1 MIVIYIWTWKRESIT
16 PFLKREERK
25 TSVPSKSM
33 EQTLLETILRHMENK
48 EMISDSQYGFTKGK
62 SCLTNLVA
70 LYDRVMAVVDKGR
83 AAMSS
88 VWTCGKN
95 STLSHRTC
103 LSLNWR
109 DVDLMD
115 GAVGG

>member
-1 MIVIYIWTWKRESIT
+1 MHLEKGKHNPIIKKGKKKDFSA
-16 PFLKREERK
+16 
-25 TSVPSKSM
+25 SKSM
-33 EQTLLETILRHMENK
+33 EQILLEAMLRHMENK
-48 EMISDSQYGFTKGK
+48 GMISDSQYGFTKGK
-62 SCLTNLVA
+62 SCLTNSVT

-88 VWTCGKN
+88 YLDLWKEFNT
-95 STLSHRTC
+95 SHKTC

-109 DVDLMD
+109 DIDLKD